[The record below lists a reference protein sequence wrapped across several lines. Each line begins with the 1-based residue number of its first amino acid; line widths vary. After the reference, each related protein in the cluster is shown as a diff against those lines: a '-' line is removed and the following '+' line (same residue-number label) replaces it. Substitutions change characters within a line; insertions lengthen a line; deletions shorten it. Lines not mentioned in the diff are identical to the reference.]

1 MTRKM
6 KRLFVMA
13 AVTLM
18 ALTSVV
24 PVNAASEAI
33 GKSKA
38 MSIVRNH
45 TTALKNKT
53 LTVEVE
59 TDDGVR
65 YYVVRGKTSS
75 RAYKY
80 EIDAYSGQ
88 ILSRKWKSR
97 KLTKGSK
104 NLTKTQARKVI
115 DEEVTARKNQKNFEI
130 EKEREDGVL
139 IYEIDFNTS
148 KYDYDVEVNG
158 TTGKLY
164 ELEWDLRNKKP
175 NIPSTTQITRTK
187 AISYAK
193 KEFRI
198 RLGLTSAQAQ
208 NIEIIGAELD
218 RDDGRYVYDVELRYG
233 RYECEAEVDANT
245 GKILDIDIDD

>member
-80 EIDAYSGQ
+80 EIDAYS
-88 ILSRKWKSR
+88 
-97 KLTKGSK
+97 
-104 NLTKTQARKVI
+104 
-115 DEEVTARKNQKNFEI
+115 EH
-130 EKEREDGVL
+130 
-139 IYEIDFNTS
+139 
-148 KYDYDVEVNG
+148 
-158 TTGKLY
+158 
-164 ELEWDLRNKKP
+164 
-175 NIPSTTQITRTK
+175 
-187 AISYAK
+187 AI
-193 KEFRI
+193 
-198 RLGLTSAQAQ
+198 
-208 NIEIIGAELD
+208 
-218 RDDGRYVYDVELRYG
+218 
-233 RYECEAEVDANT
+233 
-245 GKILDIDIDD
+245 

>member
-1 MTRKM
+1 M
-6 KRLFVMA
+6 
-13 AVTLM
+13 
-18 ALTSVV
+18 
-24 PVNAASEAI
+24 
-33 GKSKA
+33 
-38 MSIVRNH
+38 
-45 TTALKNKT
+45 
-53 LTVEVE
+53 
-59 TDDGVR
+59 
-65 YYVVRGKTSS
+65 
-75 RAYKY
+75 
-80 EIDAYSGQ
+80 
-88 ILSRKWKSR
+88 
-97 KLTKGSK
+97 
-104 NLTKTQARKVI
+104 I

-175 NIPSTTQITRTK
+175 NIPSTTQITKTK